1 VRAAGLALAML
12 SLAGAP
18 PLAGFFGELA
28 VATALAQSGNFVLLG
43 IGLVG
48 SLMSIAATVGTLRVL
63 YIQSPL
69 EESRRGAAA
78 ALPVVT
84 ALSTAGAVAFC
95 VVIAAYGVLGN
106 PILGLADQGAEALG
120 LR

>member
-1 VRAAGLALAML
+1 MAA
-12 SLAGAP
+12 
-18 PLAGFFGELA
+18 
-28 VATALAQSGNFVLLG
+28 ALAQSGNFVLLG
-43 IGLVG
+43 LGLLG
-48 SLMSIAATVGTLRVL
+48 SVMSLVAAVGTLRVL

-78 ALPVVT
+78 ALPAVT

-95 VVIAAYGVLGN
+95 VVIAAYGAFSY

>member
-1 VRAAGLALAML
+1 ML

-28 VATALAQSGNFVLLG
+28 VAASLAQSGNFVLLG
-43 IGLVG
+43 VGLLGWVLSIPAAIG
-48 SLMSIAATVGTLRVL
+48 ILRVL

-69 EESRRGAAA
+69 EEARRGAAA
-78 ALPVVT
+78 ALPAVT
-84 ALSTAGAVAFC
+84 AFSTLGAVAFC
-95 VVIAAYGVLGN
+95 AVIAAYVVFGY
-106 PILGLADQGAEALG
+106 PIMGLADQGAEALG